1 VFNVGGEQTV
11 AELREQV
18 RRELIDLFEG
28 DETSADLW
36 LSSPIRVLG
45 DRTPIS
51 VMETKSGV
59 QKIRNVIRKWQEGT
73 VS

>member
-1 VFNVGGEQTV
+1 MGGEQTV

-51 VMETKSGV
+51 VMETKSGI